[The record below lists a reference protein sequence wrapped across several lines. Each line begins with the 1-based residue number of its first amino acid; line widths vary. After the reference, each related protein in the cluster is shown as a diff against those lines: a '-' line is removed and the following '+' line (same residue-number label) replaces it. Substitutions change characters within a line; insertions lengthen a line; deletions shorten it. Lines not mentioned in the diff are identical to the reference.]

1 MDPPPRYPSFTPVYS
16 YGNLRRFDA
25 EARQHDRKVPAGIL
39 YAQDRFGFALVL
51 LSALGGYYWV
61 LSSLLQEG
69 GGSPGRNRN
78 ADSEELAARELES
91 RFPAERWRK
100 LRTILGEAF
109 SQRIEDADWSTAD
122 WVQRLIAAAGAG
134 EDRRDEQRQRYAADI
149 RQVLLRARENT
160 QTGTELVEDG
170 YEAAVVQ
177 AEIVARRVARR
188 IAATIGLTFTGVAA
202 ILAFGA
208 VVLGK

>member
-1 MDPPPRYPSFTPVYS
+1 MGR
-16 YGNLRRFDA
+16 
-25 EARQHDRKVPAGIL
+25 
-39 YAQDRFGFALVL
+39 
-51 LSALGGYYWV
+51 
-61 LSSLLQEG
+61 
-69 GGSPGRNRN
+69 PGRNRN